1 MVGIL
6 YFLAFQILGIGIG
19 LCLLKRENICFSIL
33 MGSVIGSVSL
43 QWLPVIFAFFLD
55 FTKTAHILALILM
68 AGISAGVFL
77 ATRKISAAPE
87 HHFSFQPKKV
97 FLEHPVLFLLIPL
110 VVYFVYVLYT
120 HTLPEVDG
128 AMHTGQC
135 TYGDMNMHLGFI
147 TSIANQKTFPP
158 EYSIL
163 PGTKLAYPFL
173 SDSISSS
180 LYIWGASLKVSY
192 MLPMYVAFLQVL
204 FGMYTLARQLL
215 KKKGKAFLAFTL
227 FFLNGGFG
235 FYYFITD
242 GLNSENFT
250 RIFTAF
256 YETPTNLIGENIRFT
271 NIIVDMLV
279 PQRATLFGFAILFPL
294 LCLLV
299 KAKSNEENKRYYIL
313 AGVIAGCLP
322 MIHTHSFMALG
333 ILCFGWL
340 IVELTKNSDRGAEK
354 KPNYL
359 LRIIMVGG
367 VLFALTAL
375 SKIQQSKFYTLDNS
389 VIFGMGIAFVAV
401 LIAYFVFLFI
411 TTKKKA
417 VVLDRWGVFLLIV
430 LMLALPQLLFWTFGQ
445 ASGEGFIRG
454 GFNWCNET
462 DNYLL
467 FYFKNLGVTF
477 ILLIAGLIF
486 GKRDKIRMVLPA
498 FIIWGIAEFIIF
510 QPNNYDNNKLLLVAF
525 MFICIFVADFAVDMI
540 AKLKKPAGRYICMAL
555 LIFLGTV
562 SALLTMGREAVSDYE
577 LYSQDYLAAAEY
589 IEENTKPTDTILTAN
604 NHNNAI
610 SSLTGRNIV
619 CGTGSFL
626 YYHGLNYGE
635 AESDVATMYQSSDR
649 RDELL
654 KKYNVKYIVI
664 GPNEIGSY
672 GTYDISSFE
681 AAYEKVFSSGQV
693 SIYKTN
699 G

>member
-6 YFLAFQILGIGIG
+6 YFFAFQLLGIFLG

-43 QWLPVIFAFFLD
+43 QWLPIVFAFFLD
-55 FTKTAHILALILM
+55 FTKAAHICALILM
-68 AGISAGVFL
+68 AGICAGVFF
-77 ATRKISAAPE
+77 ATRKNPAAPG

-97 FLEHPVLFLLIPL
+97 LFEHPVLFLLIPL
-110 VVYFVYVLYT
+110 FGYFVYVLHT
-120 HTLPEVDG
+120 HTLPVVDG

-147 TSIANQKTFPP
+147 TSIANQGTFPP

-180 LYIWGASLKVSY
+180 LYIWGTSLRISY
-192 MLPMYVAFLQVL
+192 MLPMYVAFLQVM
-204 FGMYTLARQLL
+204 FGMYTLARQIL
-215 KKKGKAFLAFTL
+215 KKKGKAILAFTL

-271 NIIVDMLV
+271 NIIVDMLI
-279 PQRATLFGFAILFPL
+279 PQRATLFGFAVLFPL

-299 KAKSNEENKRYYIL
+299 KAKSDEDNKKYYIL

-340 IVELTKNSDRGAEK
+340 ILELTEQGKKVKEK

-359 LRIIMVGG
+359 LRVIIVGG
-367 VLFALTAL
+367 VLFSLSAL
-375 SKIQQSKFYTLDNS
+375 SKIQQSKFYMLDNS
-389 VIFGMGIAFVAV
+389 VIFGMGITFVAILFIY
-401 LIAYFVFLFI
+401 LIFLFVKLQ
-411 TTKKKA
+411 KKDRL
-417 VVLDRWGVFLLIV
+417 LDRWGVFLFVVLI
-430 LMLALPQLLFWTFGQ
+430 LALPQLLFWTFGQ

-454 GFNWCNET
+454 GFNWCNEI
-462 DNYLL
+462 DNYVS
-467 FYFKNLGVTF
+467 FYFKNLGITF
-477 ILLIAGLIF
+477 VLLIAGLIMA
-486 GKRDKIRMVLPA
+486 KREKIQMVLPA

-510 QPNNYDNNKLLLVAF
+510 QPNSYDNNKLLLVAF
-525 MFICIFVADFAVDMI
+525 MFICIFVADFSVDMI
-540 AKLKKPAGRYICMAL
+540 AKLKNPAGKCICMSF

-589 IEENTKPTDTILTAN
+589 IEENTKPTDTILTAT

-610 SSLTGRNIV
+610 ASLTGRNIV

-626 YYHGLNYGE
+626 YYHGLNYSE
-635 AESDVATMYQSSDR
+635 AERDVATMYQDSDR

-654 KKYNVKYIVI
+654 KKYKVKYIVI
-664 GPNEIGSY
+664 GPNEMGSY
-672 GTYDISSFE
+672 GANDISSFE
-681 AAYEKVFSSGQV
+681 AAYEKAFSFGQV
-693 SIYKTN
+693 MIYKTN